1 MSFVGEIKGFW
12 DDEGELVLQVGAR
25 KVGGDWGERN
35 RAAMGSRCP
44 PRNCEVCCIA
54 QSKYKCPN
62 CLAPYCSLA
71 CFKKHKEVPCQK
83 PSPLVE
89 EPPNLLRPQRPFEVG
104 EPSWVVDREQL
115 QLIAIKLSSSDF
127 RYDNMQLT
135 NAMEGEVF
143 RALTEKIL
151 SIVSPKE

>member
-1 MSFVGEIKGFW
+1 MMRANWCCKSERGRW
-12 DDEGELVLQVGAR
+12 EGTGDRGIVRRWALGAR
-25 KVGGDWGERN
+25 LET
-35 RAAMGSRCP
+35 AS
-44 PRNCEVCCIA
+44 
-54 QSKYKCPN
+54 
-62 CLAPYCSLA
+62 CSLA

-89 EPPNLLRPQRPFEVG
+89 EPPNPLPPQRPFEVG

-115 QLIAIKLSSSDF
+115 QLIANSSAIQEILKDAEL
-127 RYDNMQLT
+127 RRIIRQIDAADEPEDQLT
-135 NAMEGEVF
+135 NAMGGEVF

>member
-1 MSFVGEIKGFW
+1 
-12 DDEGELVLQVGAR
+12 
-25 KVGGDWGERN
+25 
-35 RAAMGSRCP
+35 MGSRCP

-89 EPPNLLRPQRPFEVG
+89 EPPNPLPPQRPFEVG

-115 QLIAIKLSSSDF
+115 QLIANSSAIQEILKDAEL
-127 RYDNMQLT
+127 RRIIRQIDAADEPEDQLT
-135 NAMEGEVF
+135 NAMGGEVF